1 MKNATF
7 RILFLLNKNSKFGRR
22 VKTFFVIILRVEIFN
37 SKMATFSHE
46 SLSLNNDGLNEGFTG
61 NKFCGK
67 IVYGV
72 GSSNQVVTN
81 VYYALYEP
89 FWGAFF
95 VDYASFR
102 YKLMQPKLIQQIFAI
117 SVFLWQTKR
126 ILQQLK
132 WKIRTPKM
140 D

>member
-67 IVYGV
+67 IVYCV

-89 FWGAFF
+89 F
-95 VDYASFR
+95 
-102 YKLMQPKLIQQIFAI
+102 
-117 SVFLWQTKR
+117 
-126 ILQQLK
+126 
-132 WKIRTPKM
+132 
-140 D
+140 